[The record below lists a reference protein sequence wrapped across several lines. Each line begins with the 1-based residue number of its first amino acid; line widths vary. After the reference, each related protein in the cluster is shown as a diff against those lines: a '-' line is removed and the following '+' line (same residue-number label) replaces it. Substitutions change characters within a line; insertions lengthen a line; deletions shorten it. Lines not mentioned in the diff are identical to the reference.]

1 MSRIGVGII
10 GLSAGG
16 GWAARAHVP
25 ALRALGDRFTLVGL
39 CASSAAAAAAAASSH
54 DVPFHTSDP
63 NELAS
68 RPEVDLVVV
77 AVKVPEHAGLIRA
90 AIAAGKAVFCEWPL
104 ARSTVEAEALAAE
117 ALAKRVPTFIGLQGR
132 STPAIRKLREL
143 IAEDYCGEILSQ
155 NIVAAVGMPWDGS
168 TDSKRAY
175 LNDRA
180 SGGTMLTIPVGHFL
194 DTLTWL
200 FGDLELTAS
209 TLAIRRP
216 NVIVRDTGVAIE
228 TDVADQVAIAGR
240 LKSGGLVSIHYR
252 GGLGAFGNFRW
263 EINGTEGDLLMTGG
277 DGHSQYGLIDITG
290 ARRGEAAA
298 RMSCEHPAALGGTA
312 AEGVACAYARMHQD
326 LVSGRRDS
334 PSFSD
339 AMRLHHLL
347 DRIERR

>member
-25 ALRALGDRFTLVGL
+25 ALRALADRFALVGL
-39 CASSAAAAAAAASSH
+39 CASSPAAAAAAASSH

-68 RPEVDLVVV
+68 HPEVDLVVV
-77 AVKVPEHAGLIRA
+77 AVKVPEHAGLVRA

-104 ARSTVEAEALAAE
+104 ARSLAEAKALAALAE
-117 ALAKRVPTFIGLQGR
+117 AKRVPAFIGLQGR
-132 STPAIRKLREL
+132 STPAIGKLREL
-143 IAEDYCGEILSQ
+143 IAAGYCGEILSQ
-155 NIVAAVGMPWDGS
+155 NIVAAVGMPWDGT

-180 SGGTMLTIPVGHFL
+180 SGGTMLSIPVGHFL

-200 FGDLELTAS
+200 FGDLEVAAS

-216 NVIVRDTGVAIE
+216 NVTMRETGGLIE

-240 LKSGGLVSIHYR
+240 LESGGLVSIHYR
-252 GGLGAFGNFRW
+252 GGLGPFGNFRW
-263 EINGTEGDLLMTGG
+263 EINGTEGDLLVTGG
-277 DGHSQYGLIDITG
+277 DGHSQYGLFEISG
-290 ARRGEAAA
+290 ARRGEAPG
-298 RMSCEHPAALGGTA
+298 RISSEHPAALAGTG
-312 AEGVACAYARMHQD
+312 AEGVACAYARLHDD
-326 LVSGRRDS
+326 LVNGRSDS

-339 AMRLHHLL
+339 AVRLHALL
-347 DRIERR
+347 ERIERR